1 VVQVAESADS
11 RIVARELPA
20 GEDVPEPAS
29 RKAAMRSRFAERWI
43 EAEQAELRGIFERN
57 VWDEIPASDVPRGA
71 KIIPS
76 TWLYK
81 VKRSA
86 TGQIERF

>member
-1 VVQVAESADS
+1 
-11 RIVARELPA
+11 
-20 GEDVPEPAS
+20 
-29 RKAAMRSRFAERWI
+29 M
-43 EAEQAELRGIFERN
+43 FERN

-76 TWLYK
+76 KWLYK

-86 TGQIERF
+86 TGQIERFKARLVACGNFVGDSEVDFTD